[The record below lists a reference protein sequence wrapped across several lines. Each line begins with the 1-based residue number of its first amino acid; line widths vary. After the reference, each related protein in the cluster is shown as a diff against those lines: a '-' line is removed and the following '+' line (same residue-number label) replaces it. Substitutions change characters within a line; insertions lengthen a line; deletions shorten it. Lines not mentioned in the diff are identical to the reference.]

1 MFLELTI
8 HSNIV
13 IKNTDTIHINTIHYS
28 YRGRFLHS
36 FFLIYAHE
44 GKTLKACVGHYI

>member
-13 IKNTDTIHINTIHYS
+13 IKNTNTIHINMIHYS
-28 YRGRFLHS
+28 YQGQFLRS
-36 FFLIYAHE
+36 FLIYAHE
-44 GKTLKACVGHYI
+44 GKTLKARVGHYI